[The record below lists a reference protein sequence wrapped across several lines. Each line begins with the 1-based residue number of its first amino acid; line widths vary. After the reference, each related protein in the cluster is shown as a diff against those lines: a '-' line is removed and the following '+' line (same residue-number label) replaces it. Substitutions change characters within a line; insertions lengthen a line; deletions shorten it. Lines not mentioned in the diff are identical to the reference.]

1 MDFSKQALENLLKN
15 DYQKAITQ
23 HRNRLVAFYSFLFDE
38 PNPCVSCE
46 SKLQKYWQ
54 KLQEQGVS
62 ILTQKEEK
70 MKKQTKKTDL
80 ENILVTSEVIENQ
93 EVTETIENQEVTKK
107 FKLKEGIVAL
117 QLDFGSAVW
126 FNNDTLTD
134 ELALEYLKINPNRI
148 VNFSVFP
155 ENWKELISTDNSI

>member
-80 ENILVTSEVIENQ
+80 ENILVTSE
-93 EVTETIENQEVTKK
+93 TIENQEVTKK

-148 VNFSVFP
+148 ANFSVFP
-155 ENWKELISTDNSI
+155 DDWSQGNSK